1 MNQTVTKASAV
12 ISPLGDSALVITFGD
27 SIQYDIHKQIKTC
40 KDSIE
45 LNPFPGF
52 VECVPAFTNLTIFYN
67 PLEVVAAVKKKEK
80 KEFVSPFETV
90 SSIIQRKIENEQT
103 EKELNHRT
111 VSIPVCYGGEYG
123 PDLEYVARHHNLT
136 TQEVI
141 SIHSEGEY
149 LAYMIG
155 FAPGFPF
162 LGGLSERIATP
173 RRPSPRTSIPAGSV
187 GIAGMQT
194 GVYPIS
200 TPGGWQLIGQTPIKL
215 FLPEQNPP
223 SLLQAGDIIKFEPI
237 SKEEYQEMQAK
248 EGEK

>member
-52 VECVPAFTNLTIFYN
+52 IECVPAFTNLTIFYN
-67 PLEVVAAVKKKEK
+67 PLEVVAAVKKQQK
-80 KEFVSPFETV
+80 KEFVSPFEVV
-90 SSIIQRKIENEQT
+90 SSIVQSKLENEQT
-103 EKELNHRT
+103 EKELDHRT

-136 TQEVI
+136 TEEVI

-237 SKEEYQEMQAK
+237 SKEEYQEILAK